1 MKHQDGVFRGVRNT
15 GLYYQG
21 WLPEGEARAVL
32 LIVHGLAEHSG
43 RYMNLVNRF
52 VPLGYAVYGIDHIG
66 HGRSEGRRLHVD
78 RFADYTEPLKT
89 FSDRVRAWHPDRPV
103 ILVGHSMGGLIGA
116 LHLMAHQGQYT
127 GAVLSGPAVKV
138 PGNIAPATLV
148 IGRLLSVLI
157 PTLGLVLLEAEGVSR
172 DPAVV
177 KAYLADPLVC
187 RGKVTARLGAE
198 MLAAMERVGAEANLI
213 TLPVLILQGGAD
225 RLVDPS
231 GALMLHEK
239 IASADKKLI
248 VYEGFFHEV
257 FNEPEHDRVLSDVE
271 RWLAGHLPARPQ
283 PGRTVTHYPG
293 VSGE

>member
-1 MKHQDGVFRGVRNT
+1 MKHQEGVFTGVRGA

-21 WLPEGEARAVL
+21 WLPEGEVRAVL

-43 RYMNLVNRF
+43 RYMNVVNRF

-66 HGRSEGRRLHVD
+66 HGRSEGRRLYVE

-89 FSDRVRAWHPDRPV
+89 YFDMVQCWQPDKPV
-103 ILVGHSMGGLIGA
+103 FLVGHSMGGLIGA
-116 LHLMAHQGQYT
+116 LHLLAHQEGLA
-127 GAVLSGPAVKV
+127 GAVLSGPAIKA
-138 PGNIAPATLV
+138 PGNIPAAIIL
-148 IGRLLSVLI
+148 IGRVLSVLV
-157 PTLGLVLLEAEGVSR
+157 PRVGLVPPVGAEGVCR

-187 RGKVTARLGAE
+187 RGMMTARLGAE
-198 MLAAMERVGAEANLI
+198 LIGAMERVRAEANRI

-231 GALMLHEK
+231 GARILYEK
-239 IASADKKLI
+239 ITSPDKKLV

-257 FNEPEHDRVLSDVE
+257 FNEPQHDRVLTDVE
-271 RWLAGHLPARPQ
+271 RWLEEHRSI
-283 PGRTVTHYPG
+283 RK
-293 VSGE
+293 